1 MGIKVQTHKIFMK
14 FKKNSLKIRKQR
26 LDLVLKTLILLFPK
40 VKASL
45 DYNNEWQFLIAVL
58 MSAQTTDKQV
68 NKVTKNLFKK
78 YKEAKDFLHL
88 TQQDLEKEINNI
100 GLYKSKAKHIL
111 ATAKLICE
119 KFDHK
124 VPDNMNDLILLPGVG
139 RKTANVVL
147 AEIFNDPVGIAVD
160 THVSRLAQKFGL
172 VTETSPVKIE
182 KQLMEIL
189 DKKHWSTFTMR
200 MIEYGRQYS
209 PAHKNDNFDDV
220 ISVELLKLSAID

>member
-1 MGIKVQTHKIFMK
+1 M
-14 FKKNSLKIRKQR
+14 KNSKLARKAR
-26 LDLVLKTLILLFPK
+26 LDLVIKNLILLFPQ

-45 DYNNEWQFLIAVL
+45 NYNNDWQFMIAVL

-68 NKVTKNLFKK
+68 NKVTKNLFLK
-78 YKEAKDFLHL
+78 YKEARDFLDL
-88 TQQDLEKEINNI
+88 TQEDLEKEINKI

-111 ATAKLICE
+111 ASAKIVCE

-124 VPDNMNDLILLPGVG
+124 VPDNMSDLILLPGVG

-160 THVSRLAQKFGL
+160 THVSRLTQKFGL
-172 VTETSPVKIE
+172 VTATSPVKIE

-189 DKKHWSTFTMR
+189 DKKYWSNFTMR
-200 MIEYGRQYS
+200 MIEYGRNYS

-220 ISVELLKLSAID
+220 ICKKLVSLDLL